1 MNGKTRF
8 WLPSVAD
15 IFFLCPFLFLALK
28 GGSNLLNDA
37 DTGYHIRTGEY
48 IIRNLTVPQYDIFS
62 NIEPPLP
69 WVAHEWL
76 SEVFMA
82 LVHRFSGLTGV
93 VVFFSFW
100 IGAVYFFLF
109 KFTRSLRFDLLLS
122 IAIVILAVAS
132 SQLHWLA
139 RPHIFSLLFTVV
151 CYGLLNNYQYQDKD
165 RLYLLPFLMLL
176 WVNLHGGFVIGFAL
190 LGIYWIGNLGSF
202 LLGEESRRN
211 VSGEKCKKLAVI
223 TVVSLLFALVNPRG
237 AAIFLFP
244 FRAVSNRFLMD
255 SIIEFSSPN
264 FHEPLPYKYLLLL
277 MLGVLGV
284 SRKRLDLIE
293 LILVLLFT
301 SMSLYATR
309 NIPLF
314 AIIVTP
320 IVLRQLHSMLY
331 SSENKVAKILQ
342 TRSNNLESAEVRTK
356 GYLWPIGA
364 VAVVCVLAATGKVAF
379 RFDPEKKPVAAVEF
393 LKREKLSGRMFNDDE
408 FGDYLIYA
416 AWPEYK
422 VAFDGRSDMYA
433 EAWLKQYM
441 AILKL
446 QPDWEKII
454 EKNKYAWIFC
464 GAETPQSMVLM
475 DNKNWRLVYSD
486 RVGDIFVKNIPENQ
500 SIIDKYAYSKTR
512 S

>member
-15 IFFLCPFLFLALK
+15 VFFLCPFLFLALK

-48 IIRNLTVPQYDIFS
+48 IIRNLTVPPYDIFS

-76 SEVFMA
+76 SEAFMA
-82 LVHRFSGLTGV
+82 LVHRVSGLTGV
-93 VVFFSFW
+93 VVFVSMW
-100 IGAVYFFLF
+100 IGAVYICLV

-211 VSGEKCKKLAVI
+211 VSGEKCKKLAI
-223 TVVSLLFALVNPRG
+223 IIVVSLLFALVNPRG

-244 FRAVSNRFLMD
+244 FRAVSNSFLMD
-255 SIIEFSSPN
+255 SLIEFSSPN
-264 FHEPLPYKYLLLL
+264 YH
-277 MLGVLGV
+277 
-284 SRKRLDLIE
+284 
-293 LILVLLFT
+293 
-301 SMSLYATR
+301 
-309 NIPLF
+309 
-314 AIIVTP
+314 
-320 IVLRQLHSMLY
+320 
-331 SSENKVAKILQ
+331 
-342 TRSNNLESAEVRTK
+342 
-356 GYLWPIGA
+356 
-364 VAVVCVLAATGKVAF
+364 
-379 RFDPEKKPVAAVEF
+379 
-393 LKREKLSGRMFNDDE
+393 
-408 FGDYLIYA
+408 
-416 AWPEYK
+416 
-422 VAFDGRSDMYA
+422 
-433 EAWLKQYM
+433 
-441 AILKL
+441 
-446 QPDWEKII
+446 
-454 EKNKYAWIFC
+454 
-464 GAETPQSMVLM
+464 
-475 DNKNWRLVYSD
+475 
-486 RVGDIFVKNIPENQ
+486 
-500 SIIDKYAYSKTR
+500 
-512 S
+512 